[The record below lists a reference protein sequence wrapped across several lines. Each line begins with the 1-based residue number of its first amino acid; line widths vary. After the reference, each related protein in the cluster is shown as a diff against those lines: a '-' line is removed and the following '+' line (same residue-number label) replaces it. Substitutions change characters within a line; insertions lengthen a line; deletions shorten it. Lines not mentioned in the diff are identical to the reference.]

1 MRICQGTFGKLKR
14 LFIGAFSIY
23 MTVPLKFKDVF
34 QGFCCVRN
42 FLHLSRAF
50 WMKQYRPQPLKVC
63 TIIHTLDIAKKN
75 DGFRYIHVN
84 QKRLLRTICESKKF
98 IKDNLRH
105 LILSN

>member
-1 MRICQGTFGKLKR
+1 MF
-14 LFIGAFSIY
+14 
-23 MTVPLKFKDVF
+23 FKDFAVS
-34 QGFCCVRN
+34 GISYN
-42 FLHLSRAF
+42 LSRAF